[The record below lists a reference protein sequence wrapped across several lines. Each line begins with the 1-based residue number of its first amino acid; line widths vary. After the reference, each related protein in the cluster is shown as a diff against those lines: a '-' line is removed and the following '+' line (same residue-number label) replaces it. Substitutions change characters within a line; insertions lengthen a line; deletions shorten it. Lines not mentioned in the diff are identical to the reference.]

1 MLGDVGAG
9 AEVVAHAAHDQQA
22 NRVIG
27 RETLAVC
34 GDAVPHVVG
43 DGVALRGP
51 IEPQRGD
58 AVVDLDA
65 EAGNFQRRRSS
76 HHACLGEDLVGVL
89 SESGR
94 PGPHTRVASGHLDRL
109 TGQRDGT

>member
-27 RETLAVC
+27 GETLAVC

-43 DGVALRGP
+43 DGVAFRGS

-65 EAGNFQRRRSS
+65 EAGNFQRGTHRTTPASARISS
-76 HHACLGEDLVGVL
+76 VCSPSRG
-89 SESGR
+89 GR
-94 PGPHTRVASGHLDRL
+94 DRTPVWRAVIL
-109 TGQRDGT
+109 IG